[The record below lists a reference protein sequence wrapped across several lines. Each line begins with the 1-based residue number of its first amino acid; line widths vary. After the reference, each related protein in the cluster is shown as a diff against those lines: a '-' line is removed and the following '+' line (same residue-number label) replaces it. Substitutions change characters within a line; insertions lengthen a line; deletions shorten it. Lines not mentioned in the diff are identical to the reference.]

1 MMKPI
6 SFKWLAYSVL
16 ITWAFSSQAQEGPFV
31 PCPDCESRINAPYPS
46 SGAWANTDLTG
57 SGFNLQVQNGVLVG
71 FHYGYN
77 GQGQPEWLLFNGPL
91 MPGPADSPVQWQFEA
106 SLSRFSGGSCFDCA
120 FQEPSGQDSVGTI
133 RLEFMQRNHASF
145 QFNDEEKQFMVP
157 LLYGSG
163 GYAHF
168 AETTPYLF
176 PELGA
181 DGENV
186 SPWVLTFYDAESDDN
201 LQNAFIF
208 HFLPSELIMS
218 PQTGPIITFHTRET
232 FSLAS
237 PATASVTIHCRDF
250 VGGGNIE
257 CKLFLDTFFQN
268 AVDLGPYWMPVGNL
282 GANRFLAESEDGKT
296 VEGFRLQ
303 YD

>member
-1 MMKPI
+1 MKLLG
-6 SFKWLAYSVL
+6 FKWLAYPTL
-16 ITWAFSSQAQEGPFV
+16 IAWALGTQAQEGPFV

-46 SGAWANTDLTG
+46 SGAWANTELTG
-57 SGFNLQVQNGVLVG
+57 SGFNLQIQNGVVVG

-77 GQGQPEWLLFNGPL
+77 DQGEPEWLLFNGPL
-91 MPGPADSPVQWQFEA
+91 MPGPEDSPVQWQLEA

-120 FQEPSGQDSVGTI
+120 HQDPTGQDSMGTI

-168 AETTPYLF
+168 AGQTPYLF

-181 DGENV
+181 DGDDAV
-186 SPWVLTFYDAESDDN
+186 PWVLTFYDAESDDN
-201 LQNAFIF
+201 LQNALIF
-208 HFLPSELIMS
+208 HFLPSELQMWSEIGLVVGYFSQERLSLGS
-218 PQTGPIITFHTRET
+218 PPTPSAGV
-232 FSLAS
+232 L
-237 PATASVTIHCRDF
+237 CGDF
-250 VGGGNIE
+250 AGGGNIE
-257 CKLFLDTFFQN
+257 CEVHFDTFFRPI
-268 AVDLGPYWMPVGNL
+268 VDIGPYRMPIGNL
-282 GANRFLAESEDGKT
+282 GANRFVAESEDGKT

>member
-1 MMKPI
+1 MKPLC
-6 SFKWLAYSVL
+6 FKWLAYSVL
-16 ITWAFSSQAQEGPFV
+16 LAWVPGSQAQEGPFV

-46 SGAWANTDLTG
+46 SGAWANPDLTG

-77 GQGQPEWLLFNGPL
+77 DQGQPEWLLFSGPL
-91 MPGPADSPVQWQFEA
+91 MSGPADSPVQWQFEA
-106 SLSRFSGGSCFDCA
+106 SLSRFSGGNCFDCA
-120 FQEPSGQDSVGTI
+120 HQDPTDQDSVGTI

-181 DGENV
+181 DGDDA
-186 SPWVLTFYDAESDDN
+186 SPWVIAFYDDEATSN
-201 LQNAFIF
+201 IHNSIII
-208 HFLPSELIMS
+208 HFRASELS
-218 PQTGPIITFHTRET
+218 VWEQTGLVVRYWTHEML
-232 FSLAS
+232 SLTSPAS
-237 PATASVTIHCRDF
+237 PTANIRCTDYE
-250 VGGGNIE
+250 GGGNIE
-257 CKLFLDTFFQN
+257 CDFYINNVFPQFQ
-268 AVDLGPYWMPVGNL
+268 GPYRMPVGNL
-282 GANRFLAESEDGKT
+282 GANRFLAESEDGRT
-296 VEGFRLQ
+296 VEGVRLQ